1 MHLDVLTTVA
11 QSFGLDPDIERWLL
25 RVGLFVGSFLFVYL
39 AGRLLVVPPVRRV
52 VQLRN
57 TANPTLVDAV
67 DLYLRIAFF
76 VVAFPIAIAVAGFG
90 QYLSGSAVVVAAL
103 TLAVGVAGQD
113 VISNLVSGVFLV
125 ADANFNVGDHVR
137 WNDRSGTV
145 VKIGLRTTRIR
156 TPANEILTVP
166 NNDLS
171 TNPVTH
177 PFDGVR
183 YRVEESIVVAYDEDI
198 PKVAEILREAAV
210 EDERILGKP
219 RPAIHV
225 ERLGGS
231 GVELV
236 VRYWVRDPDET
247 DIADTKTAFASRA
260 KDRLAAAGV
269 TVAPA
274 NLQELTGGIQIDNA
288 AEIST

>member
-1 MHLDVLTTVA
+1 MHIDVLTTVA
-11 QSFGLDPDIERWLL
+11 QLSALDESIQRWVL
-25 RVGLFVGSFLFVYL
+25 RVGAFVGTFLLVYL
-39 AGRLLVVPPVRRV
+39 VGRLLVLPPVKRA

-57 TANPTLVDAV
+57 TNNPTVVDAI
-67 DLYLRIAFF
+67 DLYLRIAFV
-76 VVAFPIAIAVAGFG
+76 VVAFPIAIGAAGFG
-90 QYLSGSAVVVAAL
+90 KYLSGSAIVVAAL

-125 ADANFNVGDHVR
+125 LDANFNVGDHIQ

-145 VKIGLRTTRIR
+145 VKIGLRSTRVR
-156 TPANEILTVP
+156 TPKNEIVTVP

-183 YRVEESIVVAYDEDI
+183 YRVNESIVVAYDEDI
-198 PKVAEILREAAV
+198 PQVAELLREVAAG
-210 EDERILGKP
+210 DERILTRP
-219 RPAIHV
+219 EPAIHV
-225 ERLGGS
+225 DRLGGT

-236 VRYWVRDPDET
+236 VRYWVVDPGET
-247 DIADTKTAFASRA
+247 DIGDTRTAFASRA

-274 NLQELTGGIQIDNA
+274 NLQELTGGVQVEDVSDVTA
-288 AEIST
+288 